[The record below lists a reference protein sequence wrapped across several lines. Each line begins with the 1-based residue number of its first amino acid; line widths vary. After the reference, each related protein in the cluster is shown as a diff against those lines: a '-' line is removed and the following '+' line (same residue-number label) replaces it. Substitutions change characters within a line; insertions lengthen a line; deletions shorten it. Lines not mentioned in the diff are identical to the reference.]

1 MANRDFRRLWSAGFV
16 SETGDWIFMI
26 AMPVFVY
33 QLTGSVTATAANFI
47 LELLPGL
54 LLSPVAG
61 VLADRWDR
69 RRLMIGVSLLQV
81 LVLLPLLAVDG
92 PGQLYLVNLVTCA
105 QAALATVFQPAKYAL
120 LPSVVAPEDVA
131 AANGLASLNGNLAR
145 LLGASCGGF
154 VVAGLGLPGVLVI
167 DAASFLVA
175 VALLARPFGVAQ
187 PAAVREPVWR
197 AWVAGLRE
205 IRNQRGLR
213 LMVLPVG
220 LIGLA
225 QGLFAVLFIVFVTER
240 LGGGEGET
248 GLLRGVQAIGG
259 IAGGALIGT
268 LARRTDPGRLL
279 GWALLVF
286 SAMTAFTWNSA
297 YVTTAIWFQAALFA
311 VLGAPG
317 IGVFAGRMAI
327 VQLHTSDATRG
338 RVLASFQSVFDGF
351 TALGMALAGALAGL
365 LGLPFALDVQAA
377 LLGVAGLL
385 ALWHFRPGTRAAE
398 PAVSRAAEPA
408 VSRAAEPAEPH
419 AGAATGTGAAS
430 TVGTPDRAPSPAS
443 SPVSP

>member
-1 MANRDFRRLWSAGFV
+1 MANRDFRRLWTAGFV

-33 QLTGSVTATAANFI
+33 QLTGSVAATAANFI
-47 LELLPGL
+47 VELLPGL

-69 RRLMIGVSLLQV
+69 RRLMIGVSLVQV
-81 LVLLPLLAVDG
+81 VVLLPLLAVDG
-92 PGQLYLVNLVTCA
+92 PGDLYLVNAVTCA
-105 QAALATVFQPAKYAL
+105 QAALATLFQPAKYAL
-120 LPSVVAPEDVA
+120 LPSVVAPRDVA

-154 VVAGLGLPGVLVI
+154 VVAGLGLPGVLVL
-167 DAASFLVA
+167 DAVSFLLA
-175 VALLARPFGVAQ
+175 VALLARPFAVTQ
-187 PAAVREPVWR
+187 PEAVREPVWR

-205 IRNQRGLR
+205 IRDRRGLR

-225 QGLFAVLFIVFVTER
+225 QGLFAVLFVVFVTER

-259 IAGGALIGT
+259 MAGGALIGS

-286 SAMTAFTWNSA
+286 SGMTALTWNSA

-365 LGLPFALDVQAA
+365 LGLPLALDVQAA
-377 LLGVAGLL
+377 LLGTAGLL
-385 ALWHFRPGTRAAE
+385 ALWHFRPGAVARTAGESGAAAE
-398 PAVSRAAEPA
+398 
-408 VSRAAEPAEPH
+408 
-419 AGAATGTGAAS
+419 AGAAGAAGGAGTDTGAGAA
-430 TVGTPDRAPSPAS
+430 GEPRAREGAGRRP
-443 SPVSP
+443 